1 VARRRDAA
9 RGASWMVE
17 VLKGNGE
24 TWGAPVEYKS
34 RAAAVAAA
42 LQLCDAVK
50 SYRVRTLRDAKK

>member
-1 VARRRDAA
+1 
-9 RGASWMVE
+9 MVE